1 LKDGNGMDGDER
13 SPDAGNP
20 DTVCIQGPEGS
31 PCRGPRRQAAGGD
44 VLDGAGTRVHGL
56 ALSTLTLAVISVA
69 IYVIGWAVVDITG
82 SLFT

>member
-1 LKDGNGMDGDER
+1 
-13 SPDAGNP
+13 
-20 DTVCIQGPEGS
+20 
-31 PCRGPRRQAAGGD
+31 

-69 IYVIGWAVVDITG
+69 IYVIGWAAVDITG